1 MSISISI
8 KYNNKVK
15 KFQLRQNINI
25 EDLIYLIS
33 SHFDIKKKIL
43 GLRDKSGIPK
53 HYLNNRTSIQH
64 RFFYRKSISS
74 ATQWGVSCDS
84 RRLSESLSPNQHGL
98 TIISQQPKSR
108 KRWKITISI
117 QFSNNPRKI
126 HFQQDGLR
134 NGYRRFPINFY

>member
-43 GLRDKSGIPK
+43 GLRDKSGILK

-64 RFFYRKSISS
+64 RFFYRKSIGS
-74 ATQWGVSCDS
+74 ATQ
-84 RRLSESLSPNQHGL
+84 
-98 TIISQQPKSR
+98 
-108 KRWKITISI
+108 
-117 QFSNNPRKI
+117 
-126 HFQQDGLR
+126 
-134 NGYRRFPINFY
+134 